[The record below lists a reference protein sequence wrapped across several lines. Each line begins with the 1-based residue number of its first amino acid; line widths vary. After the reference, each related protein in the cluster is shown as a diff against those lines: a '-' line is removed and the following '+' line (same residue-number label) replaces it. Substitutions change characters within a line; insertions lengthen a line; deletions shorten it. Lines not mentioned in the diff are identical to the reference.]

1 MKFTARLSN
10 TLDVQFD
17 SDTIKDGFTQ
27 LALLQ
32 EVFGEG
38 ACAKCR
44 SDELKFVVRENE
56 GNEYHELRCM
66 KCGAKLMFGANKK
79 GGGLFPKRKD
89 GDKWLP
95 DRGWLKW
102 NPQTKQQE

>member
-38 ACAKCR
+38 FCAKCK

>member
-1 MKFTARLSN
+1 MRFNVKLSN
-10 TLDVQFD
+10 SLDVQFD
-17 SDTIKDGFTQ
+17 SDTVKDGFTQ
-27 LALLQ
+27 LSLLQ

-38 ACAKCR
+38 YCGKCK

-66 KCGAKLMFGANKK
+66 KCSAKLLFGANKK

-95 DRGWLKW
+95 DRGWVKW